1 MRMIGVLL
9 LFAWAGAAQ
18 SPADSPLVRGTV
30 LECDARATGEISIR
44 AAGNEVVRYRFDSK
58 TYAERDE
65 QLIEASRLKPGEK
78 VEVLSERLP
87 AYPLRYAMTIHVI
100 QPLPPPRPQ
109 TLGRYRA
116 YNPAAEPVLPAGN
129 ITYSGVV
136 SRLNGERV
144 LLHTREA
151 GDFSILLRKD
161 TRFLEDGQQ
170 VDAER
175 LKPMMRVF
183 VRAGKDV
190 YQQVEAY
197 QVIWGTILTPQ

>member
-9 LFAWAGAAQ
+9 LFAWAGRQ

-30 LECDARATGEISIR
+30 LECDARAAGEISIR
-44 AAGNEVVRYRFDSK
+44 AAGMMIRYGSIQDLRRARR
-58 TYAERDE
+58 TAV
-65 QLIEASRLKPGEK
+65 EASRLKPGRSSA
-78 VEVLSERLP
+78 LRRLP
-87 AYPLRYAMTIHVI
+87 AYPRAIDDDSRHSASTDAGA
-100 QPLPPPRPQ
+100 
-109 TLGRYRA
+109 GRWGYRG

-197 QVIWGTILTPQ
+197 QVIWGTILKPK